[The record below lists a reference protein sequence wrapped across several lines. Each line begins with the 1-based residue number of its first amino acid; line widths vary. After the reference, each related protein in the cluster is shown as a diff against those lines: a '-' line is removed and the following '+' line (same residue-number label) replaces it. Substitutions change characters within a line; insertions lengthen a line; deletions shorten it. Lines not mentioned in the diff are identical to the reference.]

1 MTFRFHLNVY
11 HLDKMAFRDTLI
23 LLLLIGLYLAFKRR
37 STTIVD
43 EESVE
48 GIIGDEWEFETV
60 DGMIS
65 DVKSTVMSMASSI
78 VS

>member
-1 MTFRFHLNVY
+1 
-11 HLDKMAFRDTLI
+11 MALRDTLI
-23 LLLLIGLYLAFKRR
+23 LLFLVGLYLAFKGR
-37 STTIVD
+37 STMIAD

-65 DVKSTVMSMASSI
+65 DVKTTVKSIASSI
-78 VS
+78 MS